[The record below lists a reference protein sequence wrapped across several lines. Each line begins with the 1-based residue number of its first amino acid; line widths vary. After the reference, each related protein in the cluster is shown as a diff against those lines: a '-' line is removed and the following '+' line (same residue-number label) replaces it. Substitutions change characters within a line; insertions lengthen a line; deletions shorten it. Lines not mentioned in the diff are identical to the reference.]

1 MPTPGINKN
10 LIDNKNM
17 IYSVQFRPVLFSD
30 VGKIFVETQEREGK
44 NSLLYLSVENPFN

>member
-1 MPTPGINKN
+1 MPTPGIDKN

-17 IYSVQFRPVLFSD
+17 IYLVRFRPVFSD
-30 VGKIFVETQEREGK
+30 FGKIFVETQEREGQ